1 MNCIYPHFLN
11 FDPPNTHPV
20 SLYLV
25 FSVIAAYFILL
36 MIISYFTS
44 RNSSD
49 ESFFTGDR
57 ESPWFLVAF
66 GMVGAGLSG
75 VTFVSV
81 PGMVGNNFLF
91 FFQFVL
97 GNVFV
102 YLFITFVLVPL
113 YYRMRLVSIYSYLN
127 ERFGRYTYKTGSLIF
142 LISQSFGAALRLL
155 LAAKILQFAFFD
167 RVGIPFF
174 ITVIIILLLV
184 WLYTNK
190 TGIKTI
196 VYTDTMQ
203 TLFLI
208 TGAVVT
214 IYIITQSLDL
224 SLAASIQAVTEHE
237 YFQVFNWDGQSAN
250 NFYKQFIAG
259 ILIAIAMMGL
269 DQNMMQKTLTCKNQ
283 WDAQKNTLTFSM
295 ILAATQFLFLGLGVL
310 LYIYAE
316 KKGITLP
323 IGPEGQFLDTDT
335 LFPEL
340 ALNHLGLIAGVSF
353 LLGIIAA
360 SFSSVDSALTA
371 LTTSFTYDFLD
382 ISKKTGKEK
391 KKFKNWVL
399 MGFSVVV
406 FIIIMAF
413 SHSRGDVISLIFN
426 VAGYT
431 YGPLLGLF
439 LFGMFTTLKI
449 KDKFVPAVC
458 IAAPLLTY
466 ALSWYSASEFDF
478 NFGFISI
485 AVNGSLTILGLL
497 LIRKQ

>member
-1 MNCIYPHFLN
+1 M
-11 FDPPNTHPV
+11 
-20 SLYLV
+20 
-25 FSVIAAYFILL
+25 A
-36 MIISYFTS
+36 ISYFTS

-81 PGMVGNNFLF
+81 PGMVGNNYLF

-97 GNVFV
+97 GNVV
-102 YLFITFVLVPL
+102 GYLFITFVLVPL
-113 YYRMRLVSIYSYLN
+113 YYRLRLVSIYSYLEN
-127 ERFGRYTYKTGSLIF
+127 RFGKYTYKTGSLFF
-142 LISQSFGAALRLL
+142 LVSQSFGAALRLL

-196 VYTDTMQ
+196 VWTDTMQ
-203 TLFLI
+203 TTFLI

-214 IYIITQSLDL
+214 IYGITQSLDL
-224 SLAASIQAVTEHE
+224 SIGESVQVVTEHK
-237 YFQVFNWDGQSAN
+237 YFQVFNWEGQSGN

-283 WDAQKNTLTFSM
+283 WDAQKNTLTYSM

-316 KKGITLP
+316 NKGITLP
-323 IGPEGQFLDTDT
+323 IGPNGKFLDTDA
-335 LFPEL
+335 LCPEL
-340 ALNHLGLIAGVSF
+340 ALIHLGLIAGISF

-382 ISKKTGKEK
+382 ISKKTGMEK
-391 KKFKNWVL
+391 KRYKNWVHI
-399 MGFSVVV
+399 GFSIVV

-413 SHSRGDVISLIFN
+413 SGSRGDVISLIFN

-439 LFGMFTTLKI
+439 LFGMFTKIKI
-449 KDKFVPAVC
+449 KDSFVPIVC
-458 IAAPLLTY
+458 VLAPLLTY
-466 ALSWYSASEFDF
+466 VMSWYSASTFQFD
-478 NFGFISI
+478 FGFISI
-485 AVNGSLTILGLL
+485 AVNALLTIFGLL
-497 LIRKQ
+497 LARKKLAVGNN

>member
-1 MNCIYPHFLN
+1 M
-11 FDPPNTHPV
+11 

-25 FSVIAAYFILL
+25 FTVIAAYFVLL
-36 MIISYFTS
+36 MVISHFTS
-44 RNSSD
+44 RNSSED
-49 ESFFTGDR
+49 SFFTGDR

-81 PGMVGNNFLF
+81 PGMVGNNYLF

-97 GNVFV
+97 GNAVGYV
-102 YLFITFVLVPL
+102 FITFVLVPL
-113 YYRMRLVSIYSYLN
+113 YYRLRLVSIYSYLN
-127 ERFGRYTYKTGSLIF
+127 DRFGRYSYKTGSLIF

-155 LAAKILQFAFFD
+155 LAAKILQFAFFEK
-167 RVGIPFF
+167 VGVPFF
-174 ITVIIILLLV
+174 VTVIIILLLV

-196 VYTDTMQ
+196 VWTDTMQ

-214 IYIITQSLDL
+214 IYSITQSLDL
-224 SLAASIQAVTEHE
+224 SLARSIQAVTEHE
-237 YFQVFNWDGQSAN
+237 YFQIFNWDGQSGN
-250 NFYKQFIAG
+250 NFFKQFIAG

-269 DQNMMQKTLTCKNQ
+269 DQNMMQKTLTCKNL
-283 WDAQKNTLTFSM
+283 WDAQKNTLTYSM

-316 KKGITLP
+316 NNGITLP
-323 IGPEGQFLDTDT
+323 TGPEGKFLDTDT

-340 ALNHLGLIAGVSF
+340 ALNQLGLIAGVSF

-382 ISKKTGKEK
+382 ISNKTGYEK
-391 KKFKNWVL
+391 KKYKNWVL
-399 MGFSVVV
+399 IGFSVVV
-406 FIIIMAF
+406 FLIIMAF
-413 SHSRGDVISLIFN
+413 SESRGDVISLIFN

-439 LFGMFTTLKI
+439 LFGMFTTTNI
-449 KDKFVPAVC
+449 KDKFVPVIC
-458 IAAPLLTY
+458 IAAPVLTFG
-466 ALSWYSASEFDF
+466 LSSYSASQLDF
-478 NFGFISI
+478 NFGFINI
-485 AVNGSLTILGLL
+485 AVNGGLTVIGLL
-497 LIRKQ
+497 LIRRDEASSADKVDGGQHRI

>member
-1 MNCIYPHFLN
+1 
-11 FDPPNTHPV
+11 V

-44 RNSSD
+44 RNSSED
-49 ESFFTGDR
+49 SFFTGDR

-81 PGMVGNNFLF
+81 PGMVGNNYLF

-97 GNVFV
+97 GNVV
-102 YLFITFVLVPL
+102 GYLFITFVLVPL

-127 ERFGRYTYKTGSLIF
+127 DRFGKYTYKTGSLIF

-155 LAAKILQFAFFD
+155 LAAKILQFAFFE

-174 ITVIIILLLV
+174 VTVIIILLLV

-196 VYTDTMQ
+196 VWTDTMQ

-208 TGAVVT
+208 TGAAVT
-214 IYIITQSLDL
+214 IYSITQSLDL
-224 SLAASIQAVTEHE
+224 SLSESIHAVTNHK
-237 YFQVFNWDGQSAN
+237 YYQVFNWDGQSGN
-250 NFYKQFIAG
+250 NFFKQFIAG

-283 WDAQKNTLTFSM
+283 WDAQKNTLTYSM

-316 KKGITLP
+316 KNGITLAR
-323 IGPEGQFLDTDT
+323 GSEGQILDTDT

-340 ALNHLGLIAGVSF
+340 ALNHLGIIAGVSF

-382 ISKKTGKEK
+382 ISKKTGNEK
-391 KKFKNWVL
+391 KQYKNWVL
-399 MGFSVVV
+399 IGFSVLV

-413 SHSRGDVISLIFN
+413 SESQGDVISLIFN

-439 LFGMFTTLKI
+439 LFGMFTSVNV
-449 KDKFVPAVC
+449 KDRFVPIIC
-458 IAAPLLTY
+458 LAAPLLTY
-466 ALSWYSASEFDF
+466 ALSWYSSTELEFDF
-478 NFGFISI
+478 GFINI
-485 AVNGSLTILGLL
+485 AVNAALTVMGLL
-497 LIRKQ
+497 LAKERKLVGSSV